1 MMGMGDG
8 SCPYSF
14 NFEPDTFKVGDTVS
28 YRVPSL
34 DDFPFAAQ
42 IKAVYDDYIEI
53 ADYGEPEKILRATRE
68 SRPVVSDQD
77 ALS

>member
-1 MMGMGDG
+1 MDEK
-8 SCPYSF
+8 CPFEF

-34 DDFPFAAQ
+34 SGFPFAAT
-42 IKAVYDDYIEI
+42 IAAVHADYIEI
-53 ADYGEPEKILRATRE
+53 IDASEPGKTLRASRE
-68 SRPVVSDQD
+68 SRPVVSDED